1 MSIGINSY
9 SLSEIACWAVFILFC
24 RQWKLCQSGDCPW
37 VQDYMVIGLE
47 HQSPGYSDSSSL
59 TLFPLEHP
67 CHPAPRRCLP
77 SFQAS
82 LGLSPSSS
90 REAPQIQAPSVDGH
104 PHVQRAASCGDPGL
118 IAHPVLQTSRTA
130 IQTLC
135 WHRHFFFPG
144 GLSSSWCAGDGSR
157 GLGPI
162 HPLPVHS
169 HAEPGAKPTA
179 GLWLPVCLCYEAI
192 YVVFRSS
199 HILQLNELLWTP
211 SNISSLNGIKQSE
224 LWKSIQNEKRKGI
237 VFSVLLS
244 SEGAKH

>member
-1 MSIGINSY
+1 MLNSFH
-9 SLSEIACWAVFILFC
+9 SVC

-37 VQDYMVIGLE
+37 VQDYMLIGLE
-47 HQSPGYSDSSSL
+47 HQRQDEPRIFWFQCHTL

-67 CHPAPRRCLP
+67 CHPAPGRCLP

-90 REAPQIQAPSVDGH
+90 REAPQIQAPSVDRH
-104 PHVQRAASCGDPGL
+104 PRVQRAVSCGDPGL
-118 IAHPVLQTSRTA
+118 IAHPVLQQAEQLSK
-130 IQTLC
+130 LC
-135 WHRHFFFPG
+135 WHRHSFFPG
-144 GLSSSWCAGDGSR
+144 GLSRSWCACDGRR

-224 LWKSIQNEKRKGI
+224 LWKSIQNEKGKGT